1 MRTAAVRPHGGGSL
15 EGGIHERDVAVEM
28 PAECSGMWVNS
39 GRATKEA
46 ASLVAACPA
55 FWEVVFCDLEVAA
68 SLVDVAAAS

>member
-1 MRTAAVRPHGGGSL
+1 
-15 EGGIHERDVAVEM
+15 
-28 PAECSGMWVNS
+28 MWVNS

-55 FWEVVFCDLEVAA
+55 VWEVVFCDLEAAASLVAACPAVWEVVFCDLEAAA

>member
-1 MRTAAVRPHGGGSL
+1 
-15 EGGIHERDVAVEM
+15 VAVEM

-55 FWEVVFCDLEVAA
+55 VWEVVFCDLEVAA